1 MEKWADKELKT
12 IDMGDK
18 RLNERCRRLLE
29 CFAEDPVASIPA
41 ACRGWAETLA
51 AYRFFSNEKVGEAK
65 ILAAHR
71 DATLLRMAALP
82 VALVAQD
89 TTELDFSA
97 QPNTQGLGP
106 LNSETR
112 VGMFAHPSLAISPD
126 GRCLGTLAAT
136 IWAREALRDKRAYKK
151 LPLEQKE
158 SARWLEGYALASEAA
173 AELPETRV
181 VSVSDREADIY
192 ELFLAPAQRRR
203 EGKAC
208 ADWIV
213 RAHQNRRLE
222 TDDSEVVCLRKRLA
236 AAPILG
242 VRHLDLSR
250 TPKRSPRAAL
260 VTVRAVEGLAPRA
273 PYRPGATL
281 EPARI
286 NAVWLR
292 ETDAP
297 AGTEPLDWLLLT
309 SLPTAQLDDALRVA
323 DYYCCRWQIE
333 VFFRVLKSGCRI
345 EQLQLEK
352 AERLRRCIALYLI
365 VAWRV
370 LHVMAQSREH
380 PDSPCTTVFEEAEW
394 KSVWCVTHQTREA
407 PSDPP
412 TLGEMVKWVATLGGY
427 LARRS
432 DPPPGPKALWVGL
445 QRMAHFAQAW
455 NLFGPERN

>member
-151 LPLEQKE
+151 LPLE
-158 SARWLEGYALASEAA
+158 
-173 AELPETRV
+173 
-181 VSVSDREADIY
+181 
-192 ELFLAPAQRRR
+192 
-203 EGKAC
+203 
-208 ADWIV
+208 
-213 RAHQNRRLE
+213 
-222 TDDSEVVCLRKRLA
+222 
-236 AAPILG
+236 
-242 VRHLDLSR
+242 
-250 TPKRSPRAAL
+250 
-260 VTVRAVEGLAPRA
+260 
-273 PYRPGATL
+273 
-281 EPARI
+281 
-286 NAVWLR
+286 
-292 ETDAP
+292 
-297 AGTEPLDWLLLT
+297 
-309 SLPTAQLDDALRVA
+309 
-323 DYYCCRWQIE
+323 
-333 VFFRVLKSGCRI
+333 
-345 EQLQLEK
+345 
-352 AERLRRCIALYLI
+352 
-365 VAWRV
+365 
-370 LHVMAQSREH
+370 
-380 PDSPCTTVFEEAEW
+380 
-394 KSVWCVTHQTREA
+394 
-407 PSDPP
+407 
-412 TLGEMVKWVATLGGY
+412 
-427 LARRS
+427 
-432 DPPPGPKALWVGL
+432 
-445 QRMAHFAQAW
+445 
-455 NLFGPERN
+455 